1 MVTLRAKY
9 LQGNYDIKIA
19 EEATMEDLANN
30 LYQLTGVPVSGQK
43 LICQGKQ
50 LVKDAS
56 TTVKEAGLK
65 TGSKIMVLGK
75 KFDPEGDA
83 AYKEVVGVETK
94 LIEAEGRLA
103 GLEGEV
109 QGITAGHL
117 DRALHGEALKKIQ
130 KRLRGSSEELMRMME
145 SLDSISLTED
155 QQECRTKRKAVIQ
168 RINRTMDRN
177 DCLLHK
183 VADLIKNGVV

>member
-1 MVTLRAKY
+1 M
-9 LQGNYDIKIA
+9 
-19 EEATMEDLANN
+19 
-30 LYQLTGVPVSGQK
+30 
-43 LICQGKQ
+43 
-50 LVKDAS
+50 KDAS
-56 TTVKEAGLK
+56 TTVKEVGRLTHVTVWMNEKYLKTFQAGLK

-83 AYKEVVGVETK
+83 VYKEVVGVETK

-117 DRALHGEALKKIQ
+117 DRVLHGEALKKIQ

-155 QQECRTKRKAVIQ
+155 QQGKYNYDFKWHY
-168 RINRTMDRN
+168 DSSYF
-177 DCLLHK
+177 LFHF
-183 VADLIKNGVV
+183 